1 MQCRYYSIIH
11 ELIIHEFDITM
22 ENFSI
27 GMAQDL
33 IVDMLI
39 SNVRF
44 KRTISVFAIY
54 TDKQQHG
61 ISADLL
67 ARNWGLD

>member
-1 MQCRYYSIIH
+1 
-11 ELIIHEFDITM
+11 M
-22 ENFSI
+22 EIFSI

-33 IVDMLI
+33 IVDILI